1 MLFPLSVFF
10 ILKVKELCAKADKL
24 KLSHPADAPQI
35 QQMRD
40 DLVSNWE
47 HIRGLATIRYAKLQ
61 ASFWCRILPFYYSIC
76 LYRTQA

>member
-1 MLFPLSVFF
+1 MGFPLGVFF

-35 QQMRD
+35 QQMKE

-47 HIRGLATIRYAKLQ
+47 HIRALATSRYAKLQ
-61 ASFWCRILPFYYSIC
+61 ASFW
-76 LYRTQA
+76 